1 MDEHQVLQDFNI
13 FLLNNARSQAYLQL
27 LIKGGLVPAHRYLLV
42 PPGTLFTDPEPSHDS
57 SVFFDTKEPVW
68 TTLKKHG
75 LSFSVVENVDLNSTV
90 VVEVAKK
97 VPGKFTIYCGG
108 PILEEPILT
117 TPSKFIHCHPGRTPD
132 FKGSTCF
139 YYSLLAEQKMAVTCF
154 FMELG
159 LDEGEII
166 HQQEFKPT
174 KGVNIDSIFDPW
186 MRAVTLVTAIKSYV
200 AQQTF
205 KPTPLQGDGENYF
218 VIHPVLKSLAIKVAQ
233 NHGTEITPMPTWTPP
248 VVSDYEYTKENRIQ
262 NVHKYSFSPFG
273 DPFLK
278 CYAEDRLVAMKKL
291 GRLNPS
297 PYQLTSRW
305 TS

>member
-117 TPSKFIHCHPGRTPD
+117 TPSKFIHCHPGLLSVPSFTDIEGRTPD

-174 KGVNIDSIFDPW
+174 KGQP
-186 MRAVTLVTAIKSYV
+186 
-200 AQQTF
+200 
-205 KPTPLQGDGENYF
+205 
-218 VIHPVLKSLAIKVAQ
+218 
-233 NHGTEITPMPTWTPP
+233 
-248 VVSDYEYTKENRIQ
+248 
-262 NVHKYSFSPFG
+262 SFS
-273 DPFLK
+273 LYHSSLR
-278 CYAEDRLVAMKKL
+278 C
-291 GRLNPS
+291 
-297 PYQLTSRW
+297 
-305 TS
+305 